1 MWAVLTVGFTVMGP
15 DVGQQMQA
23 MAASLLDTPTHEEII
38 ESWVGSKRLRAGD
51 MSWSRRPSA
60 AGMLFVGVAEA
71 LEFLDAR
78 LPRVDQFLRLLM
90 WEMSMRGLHCC
101 FLR

>member
-23 MAASLLDTPTHEEII
+23 MTASLLESPSHEEII

-60 AGMLFVGVAEA
+60 AGMLFLGVAEA
-71 LEFLDAR
+71 LEFLDA
-78 LPRVDQFLRLLM
+78 LISSSSVWINF
-90 WEMSMRGLHCC
+90 
-101 FLR
+101 